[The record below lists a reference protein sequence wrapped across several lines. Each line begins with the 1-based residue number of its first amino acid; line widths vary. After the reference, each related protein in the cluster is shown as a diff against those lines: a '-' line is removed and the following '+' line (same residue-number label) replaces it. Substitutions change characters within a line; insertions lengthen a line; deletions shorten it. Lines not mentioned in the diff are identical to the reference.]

1 MIGPGPT
8 TTSTPAPSA
17 TFPDCKFEASTCGWV
32 IDTYDAMRW
41 YRTNTAELLGI
52 GYDSPKEDY
61 DEKFIYVNAL
71 NGSEGSSTIFGTPMV
86 EKTTVEG
93 CMKFHFSLNVSKIFL
108 HFYSHSNHFT

>member
-1 MIGPGPT
+1 M
-8 TTSTPAPSA
+8 
-17 TFPDCKFEASTCGWV
+17 

-41 YRTNTAELLGI
+41 YMTNTAELLGI

-61 DEKFIYVNAL
+61 EERFIYVNAL

-93 CMKFHFSLNVSKIFL
+93 CMKFHFSLNVSITYLKDIFRYTFIQMITNL
-108 HFYSHSNHFT
+108 HREMLESSS